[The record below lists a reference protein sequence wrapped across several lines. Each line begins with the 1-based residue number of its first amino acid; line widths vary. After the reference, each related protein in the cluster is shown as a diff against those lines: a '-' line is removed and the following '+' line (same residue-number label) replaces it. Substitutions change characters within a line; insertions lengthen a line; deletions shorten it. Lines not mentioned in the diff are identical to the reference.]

1 MGEAMIWANVPPIGH
16 DQALARQLRLEVPIL
31 NICTTT
37 SHANTWTNNSGTA
50 TANERPLTAC
60 VEMEEWLN
68 SPVLEIVCR

>member
-1 MGEAMIWANVPPIGH
+1 MGEAMIWANVPAIGH

-31 NICTTT
+31 NIRTTT
-37 SHANTWTNNSGTA
+37 SHANAWTDNSGAET
-50 TANERPLTAC
+50 TDERPLTAC